1 MGSHGRAPAAG
12 HRDAHGNLAQ
22 ESAHHADQA
31 FGRSVRI
38 SREPHPQQRPSARRR
53 ADARGL
59 ICFAQRKR
67 TNQRSH
73 RASAQRHPARG
84 SAQFH
89 HHRTNSTAGGG
100 AFRRASGRHDEQT
113 PPGQHRLSAASGDVP
128 RARVDQIFPQ
138 RNRRRLWRARSRHG
152 FARLQARE
160 KADEGAG
167 QHSPDDFV
175 HRQLVATLSAC
186 VRLSG
191 CLTKS
196 EALHLKRV
204 SVMKFSVTKEKLL
217 EGLQQVQNV
226 VSTRTTLPIL
236 SNVLLQANGSE
247 VHVTTTDLDV
257 GVRGSFEAQVEK
269 EGATT
274 LRARRL
280 FNIVREL
287 PSSEIQIDVDGK
299 NAASIRSGQSFFKIL
314 GLPEEEFPPLPKFEN
329 AKVVT
334 IRQKDL
340 RDGLRKTSYAIS
352 TDEPRYVLNG
362 LLFSLKE
369 NKLTLVATD
378 GRRLAMVDIEL
389 EFPRSHEADII
400 VPTKAVTELGR
411 LLMDDGEVKM
421 SIGSGQIAF
430 ELNNTLLVS
439 KLIEGNYP
447 NYKQV
452 IPTETK
458 ERVTLERETFLNSLR
473 RVSLLASDKSNSI
486 KLNFTKNNIDI
497 TANTPEVGEA
507 KEALPVTYKGREFSI
522 AFNPEFLMAPLRN
535 LTEDEVFLDLIDEMS
550 PGVLKI
556 QTPFLY
562 VLMPM
567 RISS

>member
-1 MGSHGRAPAAG
+1 
-12 HRDAHGNLAQ
+12 
-22 ESAHHADQA
+22 
-31 FGRSVRI
+31 
-38 SREPHPQQRPSARRR
+38 
-53 ADARGL
+53 
-59 ICFAQRKR
+59 
-67 TNQRSH
+67 
-73 RASAQRHPARG
+73 
-84 SAQFH
+84 
-89 HHRTNSTAGGG
+89 
-100 AFRRASGRHDEQT
+100 
-113 PPGQHRLSAASGDVP
+113 
-128 RARVDQIFPQ
+128 
-138 RNRRRLWRARSRHG
+138 
-152 FARLQARE
+152 
-160 KADEGAG
+160 
-167 QHSPDDFV
+167 
-175 HRQLVATLSAC
+175 
-186 VRLSG
+186 
-191 CLTKS
+191 
-196 EALHLKRV
+196 
-204 SVMKFSVTKEKLL
+204 MKFSVTKEKLL

-236 SNVLLQANGSE
+236 SNVLLQADGSE
-247 VHVTTTDLDV
+247 VHLTTTDLDV
-257 GVRGSFEAQVEK
+257 GVRGSCEAQVDK

-274 LRARRL
+274 LPARRL

-314 GLPEEEFPPLPKFEN
+314 GLPEEEFPPLPKFED
-329 AKVVT
+329 AKIVT

-352 TDEPRYVLNG
+352 TDETRYVLNG
-362 LLFSLKE
+362 ILFSFKD

-378 GRRLAMVDIEL
+378 GRRLAMVEIEL

-400 VPTKAVTELGR
+400 IPTKAVTELQR
-411 LLMDDGEVKM
+411 LLTDDGDAKVSM
-421 SIGSGQIAF
+421 GNGQIAF
-430 ELNNTLLVS
+430 DLSKTLLVS

-447 NYKQV
+447 NYRQV
-452 IPTETK
+452 IPAEAK
-458 ERVTLERETFLNSLR
+458 ERVKLERETFLNSLR

-486 KLNFTKNNIDI
+486 KLNFGKNNIDI

-507 KEALPVTYKGREFSI
+507 KESLPVQYKGRDFSI
-522 AFNPEFLMAPLRN
+522 AFNPEFLMAPLRA

>member
-1 MGSHGRAPAAG
+1 
-12 HRDAHGNLAQ
+12 
-22 ESAHHADQA
+22 
-31 FGRSVRI
+31 
-38 SREPHPQQRPSARRR
+38 
-53 ADARGL
+53 
-59 ICFAQRKR
+59 
-67 TNQRSH
+67 
-73 RASAQRHPARG
+73 
-84 SAQFH
+84 
-89 HHRTNSTAGGG
+89 
-100 AFRRASGRHDEQT
+100 
-113 PPGQHRLSAASGDVP
+113 
-128 RARVDQIFPQ
+128 
-138 RNRRRLWRARSRHG
+138 
-152 FARLQARE
+152 
-160 KADEGAG
+160 
-167 QHSPDDFV
+167 
-175 HRQLVATLSAC
+175 
-186 VRLSG
+186 
-191 CLTKS
+191 
-196 EALHLKRV
+196 
-204 SVMKFSVTKEKLL
+204 MKFSVTKEKLL

-236 SNVLLQANGSE
+236 SNVLLQADGSE
-247 VHVTTTDLDV
+247 VHLTTTDLDV
-257 GVRGSFEAQVEK
+257 GVRGSCEAQVDK

-274 LRARRL
+274 LPARRL

-287 PSSEIQIDVDGK
+287 PSSEIQFDVDGK

-314 GLPEEEFPPLPKFEN
+314 GLPEEEFPPLPKFED

-352 TDEPRYVLNG
+352 TDETRYVLNG
-362 LLFSLKE
+362 ILFSFKD

-378 GRRLAMVDIEL
+378 GRRLAMVEIEL

-400 VPTKAVTELGR
+400 IPTKAVTELQR
-411 LLMDDGEVKM
+411 LLTDDGDAKVSM
-421 SIGSGQIAF
+421 GNGQIAF
-430 ELNNTLLVS
+430 DLNKTLLVS

-447 NYKQV
+447 NYRQV
-452 IPTETK
+452 IPAEAK
-458 ERVTLERETFLNSLR
+458 ERVKLERETFLNSLR

-486 KLNFTKNNIDI
+486 KLNFSKNNIDI

-507 KEALPVTYKGREFSI
+507 KESLPVQYKGRDFSI
-522 AFNPEFLMAPLRN
+522 AFNPEFFMAPLRA